1 MWSDTYQNAELN
13 LDIELTTNCNA
24 RCPQCSRTDELNVNK
39 RKDWLPL
46 QQVSIEVF
54 KKWFPITNS
63 IKNFHFSGKF
73 GDPGMC
79 KDLKN
84 DDCGYVMKNDDKYY
98 LRRKDDIL
106 QMMQNINI

>member
-79 KDLKN
+79 KDLKEIVEYIIKIYN
-84 DDCGYVMKNDDKYY
+84 
-98 LRRKDDIL
+98 LL
-106 QMMQNINI
+106 

>member
-1 MWSDTYQNAELN
+1 MEKSLMWSDIYQNAELN

-24 RCPQCSRTDELNVNK
+24 MCPQCSRTDELNVNK

-63 IKNFHFSGKF
+63 I
-73 GDPGMC
+73 
-79 KDLKN
+79 
-84 DDCGYVMKNDDKYY
+84 
-98 LRRKDDIL
+98 
-106 QMMQNINI
+106 